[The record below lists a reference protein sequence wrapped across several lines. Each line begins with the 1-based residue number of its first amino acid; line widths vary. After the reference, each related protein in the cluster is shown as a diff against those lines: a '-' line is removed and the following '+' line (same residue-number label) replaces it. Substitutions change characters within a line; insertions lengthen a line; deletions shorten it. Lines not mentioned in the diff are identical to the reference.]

1 MATIQQKQLFVWNEI
16 ENLGDLERLILVLN
30 YLPDEKLVSKL
41 EELRENGRDKY
52 PIRPVWNSIIAGV
65 VFQHVSIE
73 SLRRELKRN
82 AQLRQVCG
90 FDILSSDKAIPTSWA
105 YSRFLKNLIKNQ
117 ELIIQMFR
125 ELVNELKKELPDLG
139 KIIAFDGKAIHSYS
153 SGKKKKDVLR
163 IHDRRSDN
171 DADWGVKE
179 YKGKRADGS
188 MWKKVKSWFGYRIH
202 ILVDAVY
209 ELPLAF
215 EITKASK
222 NEGKVVDKLF
232 EQLDKDHPDIVET
245 CEYGTGDKGYDSE
258 ERIKSLWDNYKIKP
272 VIDIRNT
279 WQDID
284 KTRPIIH
291 LWDVVYNYKGDVFCV
306 CPLSGKQRKMAY
318 GGFEKDR
325 GCLKYLC
332 PAKHYGYECDNKGLC
347 KVGKQI
353 RIHIDENR
361 RIFPPIA
368 RSSYK
373 WKSVYKKR
381 TSVER
386 VNSRLDV
393 SFGFERHFI
402 RGLGKMKLRCGIAL
416 CVMLAMAL
424 GRIRENQKEL
434 MRSLVKT
441 A

>member
-1 MATIQQKQLFVWNEI
+1 MATIQQKQLFVWQDI
-16 ENLGDLERLILVLN
+16 ENLGDLERLFLVLN

-41 EELRENGRDKY
+41 EELRENGRDKN

-82 AQLRQVCG
+82 AQLREVCG
-90 FDILSSDKAIPTSWA
+90 FDVLKGIHAVPISWA
-105 YSRFLKNLIKNQ
+105 YSRFLKNLIRNQ
-117 ELIIQMFR
+117 ELIIQIFR
-125 ELVNELKKELPDLG
+125 ELVNEIKGELPDLG

-153 SGKKKKDVLR
+153 PGKKKKSVLR
-163 IHDRRSDN
+163 NYDRRSDN

-179 YKGKRADGS
+179 YKGKRADGT

-202 ILVDAVY
+202 LIVDAVY
-209 ELPLAF
+209 ELPIAF
-215 EITKASK
+215 EVTKASK

-232 EQLDKDHPDIVET
+232 EQLDEDHSDIIDT
-245 CEYGTGDKGYDSE
+245 CEYGIGDKGYDSE
-258 ERIKSLWDNYKIKP
+258 ERIKRLWDTYKIKP

-284 KTRPIIH
+284 ETRVVKNN
-291 LWDVVYNYKGDVFCV
+291 LDVVYNNKGDVFCI
-306 CPLSGKQRKMAY
+306 CPYTGKQRKMAL

-325 GCLKYLC
+325 ESLKYLC
-332 PAKHYGYECDNKGLC
+332 PAVHYGYKCNNKGLC
-347 KVGKQI
+347 KVGKQF
-353 RIHIDENR
+353 RININENR

-373 WKSVYKKR
+373 WKSIYKKR

-386 VNSRLDV
+386 VNGRFWIYLLVLKDIL
-393 SFGFERHFI
+393 FED
-402 RGLGKMKLRCGIAL
+402 
-416 CVMLAMAL
+416 
-424 GRIRENQKEL
+424 
-434 MRSLVKT
+434 
-441 A
+441 